1 MTYGFMLV
9 GVGLVALLLIVE
21 QLARFIM
28 RDYTKSVYSGTKG
41 AIRKESRRSMVVFV
55 LHLLVM
61 GGLVWWSLQF
71 LTFTGVI

>member
-9 GVGLVALLLIVE
+9 GVGLVALLLTVE

-28 RDYTKSVYSGTKG
+28 RDYTKSVYTGTKG
-41 AIRKESRRSMVVFV
+41 QIRTQSRRSMVVFV
-55 LHLLVM
+55 LNLLIM
-61 GGLVWWSLQF
+61 GALVWWSLQF